1 MPARLLEITVRPDW
15 EEVDHL
21 RAARGAQVWR
31 WAQLCIVA
39 GVLASVLLGALAP
52 RWPALQLVRL
62 TIFTL
67 VTWGPPLWFLIEG
80 KPGRRRAHLAL
91 AQALALLALATL
103 GAVAT
108 APYGL
113 MGRFRLPLPFALL
126 IPAATWLLLLRQR
139 RQNPAAAR
147 ALGFVPG
154 NWVYYALAGAAAGVA
169 LGFHMLLI
177 TRLLPSAPAVHG
189 ASPAEILW
197 LACFVLG
204 LRATGE
210 ELLLRGLG
218 YHLLVGSARPVPAI
232 VAQLAGL
239 NLLLYL
245 MPLSQSTAPALWLV
259 GLIYGALLAG
269 ATTLL
274 RHRSGSLAP
283 ALACNAVFTFFVAA
297 VLPW

>member
-1 MPARLLEITVRPDW
+1 MPNRLLEITVRPDW
-15 EEVDHL
+15 AEVDRL
-21 RAARGAQVWR
+21 QAERGAQVWR
-31 WAQLCIVA
+31 WAQVGVIA

-67 VTWGPPLWFLIEG
+67 VTWGPPLWYLIGGE
-80 KPGRRRAHLAL
+80 PGRQHARLAL
-91 AQALALLALATL
+91 VRALALLVIATL

-113 MGRFRLPLPFALL
+113 IGRYRLPLPLALL
-126 IPAATWLLLLRQR
+126 IPAATWLLLLRER
-139 RQNPAAAR
+139 RRAPPAGR
-147 ALGFVPG
+147 ALGLVPG
-154 NWVYYALAGAAAGVA
+154 DWVYFVLAGAASGVA

-177 TRLLPSAPAVHG
+177 THFVPAV
-189 ASPAEILW
+189 PAAHRPTPAQLLW

-210 ELLLRGLG
+210 ELLFRGLG
-218 YHLLVGSARPVPAI
+218 YHLMVGSARPLPGI
-232 VAQLAGL
+232 VAQIAGL

-259 GLIYGALLAG
+259 SLAYGALLAVV
-269 ATTLL
+269 TTLL
-274 RHRSGSLAP
+274 RYRSGSLAP
-283 ALACNAVFTFFVAA
+283 GLACNAVFVFFIAA

>member
-15 EEVDHL
+15 EEVDRL
-21 RAARGAQVWR
+21 RTARAARVWR
-31 WAQLCIVA
+31 WAQIGIIA
-39 GVLASVLLGALAP
+39 GVLASVLLGSLAP
-52 RWPALQLVRL
+52 RWPALQLIRL

-67 VTWGPPLWFLIEG
+67 VTWGPPLWFLIESRADLRR
-80 KPGRRRAHLAL
+80 GRQAL
-91 AQALALLALATL
+91 AQALALVAIATL
-103 GAVAT
+103 VAVAT

-113 MGRFRLPLPFALL
+113 SRFRLPLPFALL
-126 IPAATWLLLLRQR
+126 IPAATWLLLLRER
-139 RQNPAAAR
+139 RRVPPAAR

-154 NWVYYALAGAAAGVA
+154 DWVYYALAGAAAGVA

-177 TRLLPSAPAVHG
+177 TRFLPSAPAVHR

-210 ELLLRGLG
+210 ELLFRGLG
-218 YHLLVGSARPVPAI
+218 YHLLVGAARPTPAI
-232 VAQLAGL
+232 VAQIAGL

-245 MPLSQSTAPALWLV
+245 MPLSQSTSPALWLV
-259 GLIYGALLAG
+259 GLVYGALLAV

-283 ALACNAVFTFFVAA
+283 ALACNAVFIFFVAA